1 MRGVRIME
9 KKFKLGPLKKREKKE
24 KASGEK
30 PSIKLARKN
39 RTGSYQFLLQPAY
52 SVQLPCYLWKLITI

>member
-1 MRGVRIME
+1 ME

-30 PSIKLARKN
+30 PSIKLAGLLLKN

>member
-1 MRGVRIME
+1 ME
-9 KKFKLGPLKKREKKE
+9 KKFKLGPLKKREKK
-24 KASGEK
+24 K
-30 PSIKLARKN
+30 KLPVKSRPLSWPGLLLKN

>member
-1 MRGVRIME
+1 ME
-9 KKFKLGPLKKREKKE
+9 KKFKFGPLKKRGKRKKLSV
-24 KASGEK
+24 KSRPLSWPG
-30 PSIKLARKN
+30 LLLKN

>member
-1 MRGVRIME
+1 ME

-30 PSIKLARKN
+30 PSIKLARFIIEN

>member
-1 MRGVRIME
+1 ME

-30 PSIKLARKN
+30 PSIK
-39 RTGSYQFLLQPAY
+39 FLLQPAY